1 MWSKFYQTEDSPE
14 NRQKYV
20 ERVALYSDGSAREE
34 EGIDKY
40 SRLIAP
46 AFIEDMKKVYPLMTT
61 EEFISRL
68 KGTAYVETHGGDY
81 GVYQGGTPNN
91 RLTEP
96 KEGMPGRGWWQVEAK
111 TARNLMDDSDK
122 RILIG
127 EKSIEIIEGENLT
140 LEGLRAMDDDDLGEV
155 IAHTPA
161 IGVMFAAALY
171 ATQTLADQQRIEKQR
186 TNK

>member
-96 KEGMPGRGWWQVEAK
+96 KEGMPGRGWWQVEAAS
-111 TARNLMDDSDK
+111 ARDLMDDSNK
-122 RILIG
+122 KLLLGKNAKQLIVDAG
-127 EKSIEIIEGENLT
+127 FNLEK
-140 LEGLRAMDDDDLGEV
+140 LRAMKDDELGEA
-155 IAHTPA
+155 IAHSPLLGA
-161 IGVMFAAALY
+161 VFVADKY
-171 ATQTLADQQRIEKQR
+171 ATALLNYKLKQ
-186 TNK
+186 KE